1 MRRMTTVKLEKS
13 EVEDLINY
21 KLRNLNKEI
30 QNILDRWNETSTNQF
45 TEKARN
51 GTYEEAEN
59 DAIDI
64 RQLVL
69 EQKKLQELQE
79 KL

>member
-1 MRRMTTVKLEKS
+1 MTTVKLEKS

-21 KLRNLNKEI
+21 KLRNLHKEI
-30 QNILDRWNETSTNQF
+30 QKILDKWNETSIDQF
-45 TEKARN
+45 IDKARN
-51 GTYEEAEN
+51 GTFEEAEN

>member
-1 MRRMTTVKLEKS
+1 MTTIKLEKS
-13 EVEDLINY
+13 EVEELINY
-21 KLRNLNKEI
+21 KLRNLHKEI
-30 QNILDRWNETSTNQF
+30 QNILDRWNETSIDNF
-45 TEKARN
+45 VEKARN

>member
-1 MRRMTTVKLEKS
+1 MTTVKLEKS
-13 EVEDLINY
+13 EVEELINY
-21 KLRNLNKEI
+21 KLRNLHKEI
-30 QNILDRWNETSTNQF
+30 QNILDRWNETSIDKF
-45 TEKARN
+45 VEKAHD

-69 EQKKLQELQE
+69 EQKKLQELHE

>member
-1 MRRMTTVKLEKS
+1 MTTVKLEKS
-13 EVEDLINY
+13 EVEELINY
-21 KLRNLNKEI
+21 KLRNLHKEI
-30 QNILDRWNETSTNQF
+30 QNILDRWNETSIDKF
-45 TEKARN
+45 VEKARN

>member
-1 MRRMTTVKLEKS
+1 MTTVKLEKS
-13 EVEDLINY
+13 EVEELINY
-21 KLRNLNKEI
+21 KLRNLHKEI
-30 QNILDRWNETSTNQF
+30 QNILDRWNETSIDQF
-45 TEKARN
+45 VEKARN

-69 EQKKLQELQE
+69 EQKKLHELQE

>member
-1 MRRMTTVKLEKS
+1 MTTIKLEKS
-13 EVEDLINY
+13 EVEELINY
-21 KLRNLNKEI
+21 KLRNLHKEI
-30 QNILDRWNETSTNQF
+30 QNILDRWNETSIDKF
-45 TEKARN
+45 VEKARD

-69 EQKKLQELQE
+69 EQKKLQEFQE

>member
-1 MRRMTTVKLEKS
+1 MTTVKLEKS
-13 EVEDLINY
+13 EVEELINY
-21 KLRNLNKEI
+21 KLRNLHKEI
-30 QNILDRWNETSTNQF
+30 QNILDRWNETSIDKF
-45 TEKARN
+45 VEKARD

>member
-1 MRRMTTVKLEKS
+1 MTTVKLEKS
-13 EVEDLINY
+13 EVEELINY
-21 KLRNLNKEI
+21 KLRNLHKEI
-30 QNILDRWNETSTNQF
+30 QNILDRWNETSIDKF
-45 TEKARN
+45 VEKARY

-69 EQKKLQELQE
+69 EQKKLQELLE

>member
-1 MRRMTTVKLEKS
+1 MTTVKLEKS
-13 EVEDLINY
+13 EVEELINY
-21 KLRNLNKEI
+21 KLRNLHKEI
-30 QNILDRWNETSTNQF
+30 QNILDRWNETSIDKF
-45 TEKARN
+45 VEKARN
-51 GTYEEAEN
+51 GTYGEAEN